1 MHIHSSTL
9 NTAMMAPT
17 QGAQQVIAQ
26 RKAAAEVRRKLT
38 GLAGSEEDETISRAE
53 AYAESHPDQRQKPQ
67 QNEEAFRSVFFS
79 ASA

>member
-1 MHIHSSTL
+1 MHIHSNTLSTPM
-9 NTAMMAPT
+9 TAPT
-17 QGAQQVIAQ
+17 QSAQQVIAQ
-26 RKAAAEVRRKLT
+26 RKAALEVRRKLT
-38 GLAGSEEDETISRAE
+38 NFAASEEDETVSRAE